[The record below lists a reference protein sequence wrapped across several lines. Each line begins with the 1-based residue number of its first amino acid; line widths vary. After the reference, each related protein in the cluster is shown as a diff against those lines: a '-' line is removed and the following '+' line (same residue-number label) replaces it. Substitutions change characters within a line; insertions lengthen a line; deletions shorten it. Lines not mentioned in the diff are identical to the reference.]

1 MAKIKPTMFRKRVFR
16 RFSPS
21 FLRVADQIL
30 GPTSTRPEALP
41 LQPIIIAI
49 DGPPGIGKTTFA
61 RRLSNHINQTPGLF
75 AHVLQMDW
83 FLRFSSQELAQR
95 DLETL
100 SPSEVVDPSFWY
112 DFDRAQEAIF
122 ELGARRGTLLLDLF
136 FHGQRGTSMR
146 FLFPD
151 DHANYLIVD
160 GCYALHH
167 RLFNDSFHGLFMLG
181 EPSQAKARF
190 THRAKKRGKDEQAS
204 ALLFEKITLCYINY
218 LRRGINLEPQW
229 RQLVVGPERFYHLF
243 SSPSANRLELYEAS
257 AAALEKELLGKEE
270 QHDCPS

>member
-160 GCYALHH
+160 LMTVFMACLCWESQVKPKLVSRTALKK
-167 RLFNDSFHGLFMLG
+167 
-181 EPSQAKARF
+181 EAKTNKPVHYF
-190 THRAKKRGKDEQAS
+190 LKK
-204 ALLFEKITLCYINY
+204 
-218 LRRGINLEPQW
+218 
-229 RQLVVGPERFYHLF
+229 
-243 SSPSANRLELYEAS
+243 
-257 AAALEKELLGKEE
+257 
-270 QHDCPS
+270 